1 MASEARTILVVEDE
15 KAIADIISAYLEK
28 EGFTVSWAKDGAE
41 GLSKFRSKSPDL
53 VVLDLMLPFISG
65 EKVIAS
71 IRETSSLPVIML
83 TAKSS
88 ESDIVAGL
96 DLGADDYITKPFS
109 IRELV
114 ARVKALLR
122 RKNLFAPAMQ
132 YFTFGKFRIDF
143 IGRTVT
149 CDDRMIE
156 MSSKE
161 FDLLKFFIENEG
173 KVLSRDEI
181 INRVWG
187 ADYFGTFRTVDNFI
201 AKLRH
206 KLLREGIEY
215 IMTARG
221 VGYKFM
227 STGMPQQDKGVEK

>member
-1 MASEARTILVVEDE
+1 MLPRMNGFEIG
-15 KAIADIISAYLEK
+15 KAIRDK
-28 EGFTVSWAKDGAE
+28 K
-41 GLSKFRSKSPDL
+41 
-53 VVLDLMLPFISG
+53 LPIL
-65 EKVIAS
+65 I
-71 IRETSSLPVIML
+71 IML
-83 TAKSS
+83 TARDQEMDK
-88 ESDIVAGL
+88 IMGL